1 MPSKKTRSTTQEE
14 NSVSDLTPEAA
25 ASFLV
30 RSTLV
35 DKDRNPQL
43 DTVRS
48 VVLKDGPKARKL
60 AALTNIVDPGTG
72 EFHHD
77 AITIKTFKKKRGRWG
92 LDLEHSITLSSEEG
106 DEIQMLIDFLAAA
119 RSGSVPKKS
128 GEFVVIAAPTSQTDR
143 ATLQELLNNL
153 SADGRIDV
161 LANVLANIQHDADL
175 LPELLDR
182 AAKQPQRFA
191 EAAAALNL
199 ATYKAAVGKLQGLIT
214 AKGKVPE
221 ARFQRLLKEN
231 PWMFG
236 SEYSEILDRRKWTRD
251 ENQDFVVRRTTDG
264 YIELI
269 EIKTPLEGRDLF
281 KYDDSHDSF
290 YAGAELSKVVGQ
302 VQNYIEKLDRERNS
316 IVANDGEDTTKIRA
330 KIIIGCD
337 GDKDQQIALRRF
349 NGHLHRI
356 EVMTFD
362 QLLKIA
368 QRVLDYLEGAFRP
381 DSPIAASVTATQ
393 NDEGED
399 FPF

>member
-1 MPSKKTRSTTQEE
+1 MTTKKTNPTDVEV
-14 NSVSDLTPEAA
+14 NSLSDLTPEAA

-35 DKDRNPQL
+35 DKSCNP
-43 DTVRS
+43 DIETVNS
-48 VVLKDGPKARKL
+48 VLLKDGPKVRKQASL
-60 AALTNIVDPGTG
+60 SIIIDRSTG

-77 AITIKTFKKKRGRWG
+77 AITIKTFKKKKGEWG
-92 LDLEHSITLSSEEG
+92 FDLGHSITLSSEEE
-106 DEIQMLIDFLAAA
+106 DEIQKLMDFVAAA
-119 RSGSVPKKS
+119 RSGSVPKES
-128 GEFVVIAAPTSQTDR
+128 GDFVVIAAPTAKTDR
-143 ATLQELLNNL
+143 AALQDLLNSL

-161 LANVLANIQHDADL
+161 LANVLENIQHDTNL

-182 AAKQPQRFA
+182 AAKQPQLFA

-199 ATYKAAVGKLQGLIT
+199 ATYKAAVGELQGLI
-214 AKGKVPE
+214 ASKGKVPE
-221 ARFQRLLKEN
+221 AEFQRLLKEN

-251 ENQDFVVRRTTDG
+251 EQQDFVVRRTTDE

-281 KYDDSHDSF
+281 KYDKSHDSF
-290 YAGAELSKVVGQ
+290 YAGAELSIVVGQ
-302 VQNYIEKLDRERNS
+302 VQNYIEKLDRARDS
-316 IVANDGEDTTKIRA
+316 IFANDGEDTTKIRA

-356 EVMTFD
+356 EVITFD

-368 QRVLDYLEGAFRP
+368 QRVLDYLEGALRP
-381 DSPIAASVTATQ
+381 NIPISATSTIAQ
-393 NDEGED
+393 TMEYDD
-399 FPF
+399 VPF